1 MCESCSSSRMKDEIY
16 ILDNLHCAH
25 CASEIEKKVQSL
37 PEVKSAQLTFATKKI
52 RIIPERQADFQTLV
66 QRVCDL
72 VEQGV
77 TVTAVSS
84 EDLSGNSYKAET
96 IGQQLVQKKNSIIL
110 LAVSVAGL
118 AAGMWMEERYPLA
131 AVIWLG
137 IFYLLLGRSV
147 LTGAAAQMAKGRFFD
162 ENFLMSVAT
171 LGAFCIGAYE
181 EALGIMLFYRIGE
194 LFEELAVERSR
205 SQIMAAADMRP
216 DTVHIYDDRG
226 QLRSVAAKQIA
237 VGDTIVVLAGER
249 IPLDAVV
256 KKGESRLDTSFVTG
270 EPVPVAVSCGSSVFS
285 GCVNTSGVLE
295 LEVTKTLEE
304 SMVSRILEAVEHAA
318 EKKPKMDRFI
328 TRFSRVYTPVVVG
341 AACLTAIVPS
351 LVTGNWSYWI
361 YTALTFLVISCP
373 CALVLSIP
381 LAFFAG
387 VGAGSK
393 AGILFKGGMS
403 LEALA
408 EVKAVVFDKT
418 GTLTEGNFSV
428 HNVETAN
435 GASRDDLLFAC
446 AVCEGRSGHPIAKS
460 VIEYVK
466 KCREVDADPVAELM
480 EGVCAQEIAGK
491 GITALYAGDR
501 YVCGSRR
508 LLAEERIT
516 VPVMEQSYGTEVFV
530 AKNGICLGRVLIAD
544 TIKNDAREAVAAL
557 KNRGLDAH
565 ILTGDSMRSAVEV
578 AERVGID
585 HISAGLLPENKLHKL
600 ESLRQRYPSVMFVG
614 DGINDAPVLAA
625 ANVGAA
631 MGSGADA
638 ALEAAD
644 VVFMNNSVNSV
655 PHALHLA
662 SKTRMIAVENIV
674 LALTVKIGV
683 MALGLFGIANMWMA
697 VFADTGVAILCIMNA
712 VRLLYVNFTKG
723 HIS

>member
-1 MCESCSSSRMKDEIY
+1 MCECCSSCGMKDETF

-52 RIIPERQADFQTLV
+52 RIVPERQADFQMLV

-72 VEQGV
+72 VERGV

-84 EDLSGNSYKAET
+84 ANLSGNSYKTAT
-96 IGQQLVQKKNSIIL
+96 IGQQLAQKKNSIIL

-181 EALGIMLFYRIGE
+181 EALGIMLFYRVGE

-226 QLRSVAAKQIA
+226 QLRSVPAKQVS

-270 EPVPVAVSCGSSVFS
+270 EPVPATVSCGSSVFS

-295 LEVTKTLEE
+295 LEVSKTLEE

-328 TRFSRVYTPVVVG
+328 TRFSRVYTPFVVG
-341 AACLTAIVPS
+341 AAFLTAIIPS
-351 LVTGNWSYWI
+351 LVTGNWNHWI

-403 LEALA
+403 LESLA

-428 HNVETAN
+428 HDVETAN
-435 GASRDDLLFAC
+435 GASRYDLLYAC

-466 KCREVDADPVAELM
+466 KCRELDMDSTDMM
-480 EGVCAQEIAGK
+480 EDVRVQEIAGK
-491 GITALYAGDR
+491 GITALYTGDR

-508 LLAEERIT
+508 LMEEEGISL
-516 VPVMEQSYGTEVFV
+516 PDMDQSYGTEVFV
-530 AKNGICLGRVLIAD
+530 AKNGVCLGRVQIAD
-544 TIKNDAREAVAAL
+544 IIKSDAREAVSAL
-557 KNRGLDAH
+557 KKRGLAVH
-565 ILTGDSMRSAVEV
+565 MLTGDSMQSAAEV
-578 AERVGID
+578 AERVGVD
-585 HISAGLLPENKLHKL
+585 HISAGLLPENKLHEL
-600 ESLRQRYPSVMFVG
+600 ESIRRRYPSVMFVG

-625 ANVGAA
+625 SNVGAA

-655 PHALHLA
+655 PHAIRLA
-662 SKTRMIAVENIV
+662 SKTRTIAVENIV
-674 LALTVKIGV
+674 LALAVKVGV